1 MNNHR
6 TGEVKLS
13 NGCFRTTQSIE
24 LMGPSMAPWT
34 SATWN
39 ISARLER
46 ELRAPLFDRN
56 VTPIALT
63 EHGAALRAGAQ
74 RILHPQHR
82 AA

>member
-1 MNNHR
+1 
-6 TGEVKLS
+6 
-13 NGCFRTTQSIE
+13 
-24 LMGPSMAPWT
+24 MAPWT
-34 SATWN
+34 YATWN